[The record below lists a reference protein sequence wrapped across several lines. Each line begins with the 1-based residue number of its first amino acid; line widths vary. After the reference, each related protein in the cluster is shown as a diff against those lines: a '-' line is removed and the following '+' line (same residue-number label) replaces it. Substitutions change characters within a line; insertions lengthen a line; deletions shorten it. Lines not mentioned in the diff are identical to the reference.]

1 MVTYFECIVD
11 TAQWTM
17 LRERIIGEI
26 EEDADSLRF
35 YFSGSNW
42 QHKDEHIGTKESI
55 DQEELLII

>member
-11 TAQWTM
+11 PAQWTM

-26 EEDADSLRF
+26 EEYADSLRF

-42 QHKDEHIGTKESI
+42 QHKVKHIGDKESI
-55 DQEELLII
+55 DQE